1 LRDSQRWIGGGCGVT
16 FASWD
21 PVLRVLV
28 FGAFWGVVATPA
40 FLSRTYRIRRL
51 CVACLFIVN
60 LLFAMSFGVA
70 LVREAAREISVSER
84 DGTLT
89 NRSHV
94 VDELRRIVWKG
105 VVLEVSLSVWL
116 AVLACVPIRR
126 AGSAPPVRTTD
137 GEPPGGAAI

>member
-1 LRDSQRWIGGGCGVT
+1 MVGGYGFTLAPRDPMLRI
-16 FASWD
+16 
-21 PVLRVLV
+21 LV
-28 FGAFWGVVATPA
+28 FVAFQGVIAAPA
-40 FLSRTYRIRRL
+40 FLARTYRVRGF

-60 LLFAMSFGVA
+60 LLFASSIGVA
-70 LVREAAREISVSER
+70 LVRGAAQEISVSER

-105 VVLEVSLSVWL
+105 VALEVSLSVWL

-126 AGSAPPVRTTD
+126 AGGAPRVRTTD
-137 GEPPGGAAI
+137 GEPPDGAAV